1 MKLLDK
7 FRSQPEWQSEDP
19 AVRVTAVRELS
30 DEAQDLLLDIARHDE
45 DPGVRRAAVG
55 RLTDQAMLADILRSE
70 SEDDEAVK
78 AEAAAVVREL
88 VIDTEEVARAA
99 PGLAVLSNA
108 RDLAAVARSAHAE
121 AVGLAAL
128 ARLTDPKFLGAV
140 ARRAKNV
147 ALAHEALSRIT
158 DREDLLAVALK
169 ADDKTVALAAYE
181 RLVGDDG
188 EIERELLESIA
199 RRAKQKVVARRAKA
213 ALNAPV
219 PEAAPPPPIKEP
231 ETVSAALE
239 ALVTTDDLNHG
250 RRVLDATVER
260 WAAIDATLDT
270 VVTDRFAAARR
281 AVEDR
286 LLALEAAEVEVR
298 RADAERAAAVAA
310 RVALCERVERLNG
323 PVAVEQL
330 NRVREEWATL
340 VTSGVA
346 DGCDGAASADIA
358 AFMRR
363 FEEAATACAERHD
376 AWVAR
381 HERVRQLDALATEI
395 EQLVATDDHE
405 TVRAGWS
412 ALDKTWHSLMVA
424 VRPGSPGEDAA
435 TNATIATL
443 QQRKEAAGER
453 RRALGTAAK
462 MDRERE
468 AQANLTRLQRL
479 SDSIDA
485 AVAEEKL
492 ELGVAE
498 RLLRAARRALDT
510 LPPLPAR
517 RDRDTITRRLR
528 QGHTALLGRVRELR
542 DFADWQRWANLGVQE
557 ELCREMEALG
567 ETAADGSEDD
577 ARLAGRFRDIMDRW
591 SQAADVPRDK
601 GEALWQRFKQA
612 HDAVYPRC
620 QAYFETWTA
629 ERKRSLERQRELVE
643 EAERLSGST
652 DWIKTAQRITEL
664 QAAWKAL
671 GPAPRKEQRELWN
684 RFRKACSGFF
694 TRRKADLAQ
703 RKQQWAQNLEQ
714 KEALCA
720 RVEALADASDLAR
733 AIAEVKK
740 AQTEWQTVGPVRRT
754 RSEAVWQRFRAASD
768 RVVDRLKEGER
779 EAAAQ
784 RIAAREALCAEIEA
798 LVPGGDGAAS
808 EAPEGLVET
817 VRAIQDKWRQAPE
830 VPHDVRRTLATRF
843 GQAVAR
849 LVEAHADRFRGTDL
863 DPAHKLGRL
872 EKLCT
877 RAEAL
882 VPAAALDEA
891 VASPAEILAKRWR
904 EQLANNTMGVR
915 VDEAANRRAAIDEV
929 KRLQAERRR
938 LGALPGEAAQQLS
951 TRFQRACDRVFQ
963 RGRARQDP
971 PAKWPRS

>member
-310 RVALCERVERLNG
+310 RV
-323 PVAVEQL
+323 
-330 NRVREEWATL
+330 
-340 VTSGVA
+340 
-346 DGCDGAASADIA
+346 
-358 AFMRR
+358 
-363 FEEAATACAERHD
+363 
-376 AWVAR
+376 
-381 HERVRQLDALATEI
+381 ALATEI

-963 RGRARQDP
+963 RGRAREDP